1 MVTIMY
7 LERAEGIEPSCL
19 TWKDSALPLSY
30 ARKHIGELQPELRNR
45 KLFFRENEKKISDSE
60 PSGAGKA
67 DKKNIIG
74 IISPSDD
81 R

>member
-1 MVTIMY
+1 MNIMN

-30 ARKHIGELQPELRNR
+30 ARKHMRELQPELRNR
-45 KLFFRENEKKISDSE
+45 KLFFRENEKNILSDSE
-60 PSGAGKA
+60 PVGAGKA

-74 IISPSDD
+74 IINPSDD
-81 R
+81 Q